1 MNYLEGVKKIGKNVR
16 ALVIS
21 NVLVSIGMGV
31 FFVLFNIYL
40 KAIGVSGTQI
50 GVINGAMSLG
60 TGIFA
65 YFAGI
70 ISDEI
75 GRKHSFLLSALTV
88 SSFFFLISVS
98 KTVPVFIVSAF
109 GIGMGNA
116 LFLVSNHPFILE
128 NTEDTE
134 RTYAYSFI
142 MASLFFGEFIG
153 DIVGGFLPGLF
164 GGSTYAMKLSLI
176 TSSIL
181 IASGIIPIFFISE
194 AWVKRETKSAL
205 EKLVFP
211 FKVLVKYKNKINI
224 VLTFVGAQ
232 VLIGL
237 GAGCVVP
244 FFNLYFKERFRMPV
258 KEIGIVFSVGS
269 IVIMLG
275 SLLAPI
281 FRNKF
286 GKLKGFIIIQ
296 SLSLPF
302 VLLLAFTRK
311 AWVAIVSFLTRSTL
325 MNMAVPIET
334 QLYMES
340 VPEEARASMSSFMEI
355 AWNLSWT
362 IAAPFAGFVMQ
373 RKGFTPLFLIMF
385 AFYICGIS
393 LLYFSL
399 RGKVNE

>member
-1 MNYLEGVKKIGKNVR
+1 MNYIEGVKKIGKNVR

-21 NVLVSIGMGV
+21 NVLISIGMGV

-40 KAIGVSGTQI
+40 KAIGIKGMQI
-50 GVINGAMSLG
+50 GIINGAMSLG
-60 TGIFA
+60 TGVFA

-75 GRKHSFLLSALTV
+75 GRKRSFLLSAVTV
-88 SSFFFLISVS
+88 SFFFFLISAS
-98 KTVPVFIVSAF
+98 KTVPVFTASAF

-116 LFLVSNHPFILE
+116 LFLVSDNPFILE
-128 NTEDTE
+128 NTGDTE

-142 MASLFFGEFIG
+142 MASLFFGEFLG

-164 GGSTYAMKLSLI
+164 GGDVRAMKFSLL
-176 TSSIL
+176 TASVL
-181 IASGIIPIFFISE
+181 IASGIVPIFFIKE
-194 AWVKRETKSAL
+194 TWVKREAYNAL

-211 FKVLVKYKNKINI
+211 FKVLIKYKEKINI

-244 FFNLYFKERFRMPV
+244 FFNLYFRERFRMPV
-258 KEIGIVFSVGS
+258 KEIGIIFSVGS
-269 IVIMLG
+269 VVIMLG
-275 SLLAPI
+275 SLLAPL
-281 FRNKF
+281 FKNRF

-311 AWVAIVSFLTRSTL
+311 VWVAIVSFLTRSTL

-340 VPEEARASMSSFMEI
+340 VPEEARASMSSFMQI

-362 IAAPFAGFVMQ
+362 VAAPFAGFVMQ

-385 AFYICGIS
+385 VFYICGIS

-399 RGKVNE
+399 RGKVDE

>member
-1 MNYLEGVKKIGKNVR
+1 MNYIEGVKKIGKNVR

-21 NVLVSIGMGV
+21 NVLISIGMGV

-40 KAIGVSGTQI
+40 KAIGIKGTQI
-50 GVINGAMSLG
+50 GIINGAMSLG
-60 TGIFA
+60 TGVFA

-75 GRKHSFLLSALTV
+75 GRKRSFLLSAVTV
-88 SSFFFLISVS
+88 SFFFFLISAS
-98 KTVPVFIVSAF
+98 KTVPVFTASAF

-116 LFLVSNHPFILE
+116 LFLVSDNPFILE
-128 NTEDTE
+128 NTGDTE

-142 MASLFFGEFIG
+142 MASLFFGEFLG

-164 GGSTYAMKLSLI
+164 GGDVRAMKFSLL
-176 TSSIL
+176 TASVL
-181 IASGIIPIFFISE
+181 IASGIVPIFFIKE
-194 AWVKRETKSAL
+194 TWVKREAYNAL

-211 FKVLVKYKNKINI
+211 FKVLIKYKEKINI

-244 FFNLYFKERFRMPV
+244 FFNLYFRERFRMPV
-258 KEIGIVFSVGS
+258 KEIGIIFSVGS
-269 IVIMLG
+269 VVIMLG
-275 SLLAPI
+275 SLLAPL
-281 FRNKF
+281 FKNRF

-311 AWVAIVSFLTRSTL
+311 VWVAIVSFLTRSTL

-340 VPEEARASMSSFMEI
+340 VPEEARASMSSFMQI

-362 IAAPFAGFVMQ
+362 VAAPFAGFVMQ
-373 RKGFTPLFLIMF
+373 RKGFKPLFLIMF
-385 AFYICGIS
+385 VFYICGIS

-399 RGKVNE
+399 RGKVDE

>member
-1 MNYLEGVKKIGKNVR
+1 MNYIEGVKKIGKNVR

-21 NVLVSIGMGV
+21 NVLISIGMGV

-40 KAIGVSGTQI
+40 KAIGIKGTQI
-50 GVINGAMSLG
+50 GIINGAMSLG
-60 TGIFA
+60 TGVFA

-75 GRKHSFLLSALTV
+75 GRKRSFLLSAVTV
-88 SSFFFLISVS
+88 SFFFFLISAS
-98 KTVPVFIVSAF
+98 KTVPVFTASAF

-116 LFLVSNHPFILE
+116 LFLVSDNPFILE
-128 NTEDTE
+128 NTGDTE

-142 MASLFFGEFIG
+142 MASLFFGEFLG

-164 GGSTYAMKLSLI
+164 GGDVRAMKFSLL
-176 TSSIL
+176 TASVL
-181 IASGIIPIFFISE
+181 IASGIVPIFFIKE
-194 AWVKRETKSAL
+194 TWVKREAYNAL

-211 FKVLVKYKNKINI
+211 FKVLIKYKEKINI

-244 FFNLYFKERFRMPV
+244 FFNLYFRERFRMPV
-258 KEIGIVFSVGS
+258 KEIGIIFSVGS
-269 IVIMLG
+269 VVIMLG
-275 SLLAPI
+275 SLLAPL
-281 FRNKF
+281 FKNRF

-311 AWVAIVSFLTRSTL
+311 VWVAIVSFLTRSTL

-340 VPEEARASMSSFMEI
+340 VPEEARASMSSFMQI

-362 IAAPFAGFVMQ
+362 VAAPFAGFVMQ

-385 AFYICGIS
+385 VFYICGIS

-399 RGKVNE
+399 RGKVDE